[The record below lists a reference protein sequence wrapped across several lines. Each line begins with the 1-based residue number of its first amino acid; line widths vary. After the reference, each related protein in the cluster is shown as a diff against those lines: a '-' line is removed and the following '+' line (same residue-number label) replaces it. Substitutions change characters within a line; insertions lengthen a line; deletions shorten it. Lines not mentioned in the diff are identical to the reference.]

1 MKWSDFSIP
10 VIWDNAKDVIIRF
23 PLAALCA
30 VGFTLLAINQMDI
43 GVDHS
48 TIWKQRLM
56 FTLGT
61 GLPLMIG
68 LHACCELYAKSVI
81 QKYLILISGIA
92 LLLIIY
98 FAIAPDFEFEHLRR
112 PIRFLSIF
120 LIFHLFVSVVPFLK
134 PEAPFEFWEYNKN
147 LLIQWYIGAFYT
159 LVIYS
164 GLAIALVAVDQLF
177 EIHIE
182 GKLYIYIFFIIAFFY
197 HPIFF
202 LSGYPLFNL
211 KTEDKVEWIKA
222 LKVLVN
228 YILIP
233 MSMLYFVILY
243 AFGFKILA
251 NWQLPHGWVSSLV
264 LGFSGVGIFS
274 FLLNF
279 KLADLYENK
288 LSRFYKKYFYYG
300 LLPLVFLLFVA
311 IFRRLSD
318 YGFTPPRYF
327 VLITGIWLLGICI
340 YFIFSKKDNIKWIPL
355 SLMGFLIVG
364 TMSPIDAF
372 ETTVRN
378 QKHRIQKNLEAF
390 QLMEAGR
397 MKSDL
402 SSLPVNEK
410 EQVKEMM
417 REIKSIGALDDLYDI
432 IPTGLVMDSLII
444 NQDEYALFEKLG
456 LMDSTQM
463 NAVHSQTR
471 YLSYYDR
478 NSIPLIPAEW
488 MFVVDLSDG
497 SIQDSIQL
505 DGQLCKCL
513 ILNNVVKDSISLE
526 SLVSKLEANYSDE
539 HSNTLLEKPIDLES
553 SQFKYRF
560 FLKNINYEKKRDA
573 FVINYLNG
581 FLLCSKK

>member
-10 VIWDNAKDVIIRF
+10 VIWDNAKDVVVRF
-23 PLAALCA
+23 PLASLCA
-30 VGFTLLAINQMDI
+30 IGFTLLAINQVDT

-48 TIWKQRLM
+48 TIWKQRLL

-68 LHACCELYAKSVI
+68 LQVCCELYAKSVI
-81 QKYLILISGIA
+81 QKYLILFSGIA
-92 LLLIIY
+92 LLLFIY

-134 PEAPFEFWEYNKN
+134 SNAPLEFWEYNKN

-177 EIHIE
+177 EIHID
-182 GKLYIYIFFIIAFFY
+182 GKLYIYIFFIIAFLY
-197 HPIFF
+197 HPFFF
-202 LSGYPLFNL
+202 LSGYPSFNL
-211 KTEDKVEWIKA
+211 KAEDKVEWIKA

-243 AFGFKILA
+243 AFGFKIIA

-311 IFRRLSD
+311 IYRRLSD

-327 VLITGIWLLGICI
+327 VLITGIWLFGICI
-340 YFIFSKKDNIKWIPL
+340 YFIISKKDNIKWIPL

-378 QKHRIQKNLEAF
+378 QKHRIQSKLEAF
-390 QLMEAGR
+390 QLMDGGR
-397 MKSDL
+397 MKADL
-402 SSLPVNEK
+402 SSLSVEDK
-410 EQVKEMM
+410 ERIKDMM
-417 REIKSIGALDDLYDI
+417 REIKSIGALEDLSDI
-432 IPTGLVMDSLII
+432 VPSGISMDSLKI

-456 LMDSTQM
+456 LIDSLQMDASQ
-463 NAVHSQTR
+463 SQTR
-471 YLSYYDR
+471 YLSYYNR

-488 MFVVDLSDG
+488 MFVIDLSDG
-497 SIQDSIQL
+497 SVQDSIQL
-505 DGQLCKCL
+505 DGQLCKCI
-513 ILNNVVKDSISLE
+513 ILNNVVRDSIPIE
-526 SLVSKLEANYSDE
+526 SLVSKLDANYSEE
-539 HSNTLLEKPIDLES
+539 HSNTLLEKPIDFETTR
-553 SQFKYRF
+553 FRYRF
-560 FLKNINYEKKRDA
+560 FLKNLNYEKKRDEYE
-573 FVINYLNG
+573 INYLNG
-581 FLLCSKK
+581 FLICSKK